1 MLTKLVAQKVD
12 LPGEN
17 ADILDAGC
25 GTGLCGPYL
34 QKLSSSIVGVDLSK
48 NMLRRAEARGL
59 YAELVEGELVAFMQ
73 SHPASFDLLLS
84 ADTLVYFGPLE
95 DVMQG
100 ARRCLRPGGYLAFSL
115 ERAESAGACGYL
127 LTQSGRYAHDLDYV
141 EACASA
147 AGFNILA
154 AESATL
160 RTEANKPV
168 AGLLFVA
175 QRDHGEGE

>member
-1 MLTKLVAQKVD
+1 MTHKANQQ
-12 LPGEN
+12 
-17 ADILDAGC
+17 AYSW
-25 GTGLCGPYL
+25 GTGAPRDGD
-34 QKLSSSIVGVDLSK
+34 KLPT
-48 NMLRRAEARGL
+48 
-59 YAELVEGELVAFMQ
+59 AFTKTEDNLDYQ
-73 SHPASFDLLLS
+73 FDL
-84 ADTLVYFGPLE
+84 ADTQPRLAATVAAIDSMTNKQADEIILTAGRVAAGDGGRNEYMYKASGKSLITTNGGFLVSI
-95 DVMQG
+95 G
-100 ARRCLRPGGYLAFSL
+100 AG
-115 ERAESAGACGYL
+115 
-127 LTQSGRYAHDLDYV
+127 DDYV